1 MLSYGVYAALLFSS
15 LFIIVLG
22 GAIVLLNL
30 PLRKLV
36 TLLQS
41 IFHFTEVR
49 SVSNDYIIIDV
60 CGDEFEISKKLWN
73 RLPLVFAL
81 GMCLLVTI
89 LVFIEGCIFS
99 TRHVYSTKVCS
110 ERVPNCYL
118 FKSQLTSFKP
128 LYEFVCEPNQPVIP
142 SNMSASYAVCYGFVL
157 PDQSSI
163 DILNQLGVCTGI
175 LSLVESVY
183 PLAYKFAHK
192 KYGWISLIILFCAL
206 VILETTILAMQL
218 NITFMTIILLTLTQV
233 LIITI
238 FILHYRKVHH
248 PDNISRVESY
258 IELNDVN

>member
-1 MLSYGVYAALLFSS
+1 
-15 LFIIVLG
+15 
-22 GAIVLLNL
+22 
-30 PLRKLV
+30 
-36 TLLQS
+36 
-41 IFHFTEVR
+41 
-49 SVSNDYIIIDV
+49 
-60 CGDEFEISKKLWN
+60 
-73 RLPLVFAL
+73 
-81 GMCLLVTI
+81 MCLLVTI